1 MKNIL
6 NILLILCVILSSCAP
21 SKSLQIGNTKAEGFS
36 IIEVPASQRVD
47 ILLDGKRYTSYMY
60 ADSLKKPILFPL
72 MTKNGNFVT
81 RGWPIEPRA
90 NERTDHPHQMG
101 LWFNYGDVNGLDF
114 WNNSTSRL
122 PNEKMKYG
130 AIVHQKV
137 DSIAA
142 SNNSALLRVSKLW
155 LSPTSEPLLSE
166 ECTYKFQV
174 SKEGQIMIIIRVS
187 LNALRDVNFD
197 DNKEGLLAIRVARE
211 LEQPYMQ
218 KTTFTDAY
226 GIEDSV
232 ARVDNRGVTGVYYS
246 SEGKVGDDVF
256 GTRGRWAM
264 LNGVIHKEE
273 VSLIILD
280 HPQNVGYPSY
290 WFARGYGLF
299 AANPLGQR
307 VFSKGQEE
315 LKYNLSKGE
324 SAVFKYQ
331 VVIHSGSHLDSQTA
345 DQFSRDFANQ

>member
-21 SKSLQIGNTKAEGFS
+21 SKSLHIGNTKAERFS
-36 IIEVPASQRVD
+36 IIELPADQRID

-72 MTKNGNFVT
+72 TTTNGNFVT

-114 WNNSTSRL
+114 WNNSTSRA
-122 PNEKMKYG
+122 PNERMKYG

-142 SNNSALLRVSKLW
+142 INNSASLRVSKLW
-155 LSPTSEPLLSE
+155 LSPTSEPLLRE
-166 ECTYKFQV
+166 ECTYRFQV
-174 SKEGQIMIIIRVS
+174 SKEGQIRISIRVS
-187 LNALRDVNFD
+187 LNALQDVTFD

-218 KTTFTDAY
+218 KTTFTNAN

-232 ARVDNRGVTGVYYS
+232 ARVDNQGVTGIYYS

-264 LNGVIHKEE
+264 LNGVINKED
-273 VSLIILD
+273 VSLVILD

-299 AANPLGQR
+299 AANPLGQK
-307 VFSKGQEE
+307 VFSKGKEE
-315 LKYNLSKGE
+315 LNYKLAKGE
-324 SAVFKYQ
+324 STVFKYQ
-331 VVIHSGSHLDSQTA
+331 VVIHSRGHLNPKA
-345 DQFSRDFANQ
+345 VDQLSRDFANQ